1 MTNKLSTLGDNETTE
16 TQFPLL
22 DSSLI
27 SQYRDN
33 LEEYKNRIIYDCK
46 IIKCG
51 DYIQAYFFSD
61 KKSILNKDN
70 KEQFK
75 LSKINIKDID
85 TDNLYKESR
94 EDKPKNILLSNAIRS
109 NLNCQR
115 IAKTN
120 RNIWESFIT
129 LTFAENITDIS
140 EANRMFNAWRT
151 NVKKI
156 KPNFK
161 YLAVPEFQ
169 KRGAV
174 HYHILSNLGKDDKDV
189 ILEQQIKKGKAVKY
203 ADLYDVKYWNK
214 GYARVD
220 FVKSDYKKIYSYIC
234 KYMTK
239 DIDNKLFGKKR
250 YFYSQSL
257 DKPFETYLNL
267 SNERDFDYFMDIFK
281 NTNQEYKRTYTDIY
295 TGQTIEFIETLSSYN
310 IYYVNFYLKLKYN
323 YILFFLFILSYSY
336 VYMYI

>member
-1 MTNKLSTLGDNETTE
+1 MKNKLSTLADNETTSKGCE
-16 TQFPLL
+16 TPGCSLL

-70 KEQFK
+70 KERFK
-75 LSKINIKDID
+75 LSKLNMKDID

-94 EDKPKNILLSNAIRS
+94 EDKPKSILLSNAIRS

-129 LTFAENITDIS
+129 LTFAENITDIA
-140 EANRMFNAWRT
+140 EANRMFNSWRT

-156 KPNFK
+156 KPDFK

-203 ADLYDVKYWNK
+203 VDLYDVKYWNK

-239 DIDNKLFGKKR
+239 DIDDKLFGKKR

-267 SNERDFDYFMDIFK
+267 SNSRDFDYFMNLFK
-281 NTNQEYKRTYTDIY
+281 NTNQEYKTTYTDTY
-295 TGQTIEFIETLSSYN
+295 TGQTIEFIESLSSYN
-310 IYYVNFYLKLKYN
+310 IY
-323 YILFFLFILSYSY
+323 
-336 VYMYI
+336 

>member
-1 MTNKLSTLGDNETTE
+1 MISKTSSLANETTSKGCE
-16 TQFPLL
+16 TPGCSLL

-27 SQYRDN
+27 SQYNDN

-51 DYIQAYFFSD
+51 DYIQAYYFSD
-61 KKSILNKDN
+61 KRSILNKDN

-75 LSKINIKDID
+75 LSKLNIKDID
-85 TDNLYKESR
+85 LDNLYKESR
-94 EDKPKNILLSNAIRS
+94 VDSPKEIMLSNAIRS

-120 RNIWESFIT
+120 RSVWETFIT
-129 LTFAENITDIS
+129 LTFKENITDIS
-140 EANRMFNAWRT
+140 TANKIFNAWRT
-151 NVKKI
+151 NIKKL
-156 KPNFK
+156 KPDFK

-174 HYHILSNLGKDDKDV
+174 HYHILSNLGIEDKDI
-189 ILEQQIKKGKAVKY
+189 ILKQQKKTGKAVKFD
-203 ADLYDVKYWNK
+203 DLYDVKYWTK
-214 GYARVD
+214 GFARVD
-220 FVKSDYKKIYSYIC
+220 FIKNDYKKIYSYIC

-250 YFYSQSL
+250 YFYSQNL

-267 SNERDFDYFMDIFK
+267 SNSRDFDYFMNIMKDSNI
-281 NTNQEYKRTYTDIY
+281 EYKSVYEDVYSR
-295 TGQTIEFIETLSSYN
+295 QKIEFVESSYN
-310 IYYVNFYLKLKYN
+310 I
-323 YILFFLFILSYSY
+323 
-336 VYMYI
+336 

>member
-1 MTNKLSTLGDNETTE
+1 MISKTSSLANETTSKGCE
-16 TQFPLL
+16 TPGCSLL

-27 SQYRDN
+27 SQYNDN

-51 DYIQAYFFSD
+51 DYIQAYYFSD
-61 KKSILNKDN
+61 KRSILNKDN

-75 LSKINIKDID
+75 LSKLNIKDID
-85 TDNLYKESR
+85 LDNLYKESR
-94 EDKPKNILLSNAIRS
+94 VDSPKEIMLSNAIRS

-120 RNIWESFIT
+120 RSVWETFIT
-129 LTFAENITDIS
+129 LTFKENITDIS
-140 EANRMFNAWRT
+140 TANKIFNAWRT
-151 NVKKI
+151 NIKKL
-156 KPNFK
+156 KPDFK

-174 HYHILSNLGKDDKDV
+174 HYHILSNLGIEDKDI
-189 ILEQQIKKGKAVKY
+189 ILKQQKKTGKAVKFD
-203 ADLYDVKYWNK
+203 DLYDVKYWTK
-214 GYARVD
+214 GFARVD
-220 FVKSDYKKIYSYIC
+220 FIKNDYKKIYSYIC

-250 YFYSQSL
+250 YFYSQNL

-267 SNERDFDYFMDIFK
+267 SNSRDFDYFMNIMKDSNI
-281 NTNQEYKRTYTDIY
+281 EYKSVYEDVYSR
-295 TGQTIEFIETLSSYN
+295 QKIEFVESSYN
-310 IYYVNFYLKLKYN
+310 IYYVNFC
-323 YILFFLFILSYSY
+323 IF
-336 VYMYI
+336 